1 MKSKPLCPTLV
12 IPIASGLAGEDRPET
27 TLSMWAALALG
38 SVVALIVRP
47 LFAKV
52 DSTRA
57 RTVWLKVFISC
68 AEGVCPNAFSTA
80 GLDAQ
85 DWGVPE
91 VRNPWS
97 A

>member
-1 MKSKPLCPTLV
+1 MKSKPLWPTLV

-27 TLSMWAALALG
+27 TLRMWAAWALG

-52 DSTRA
+52 DPTRA
-57 RTVWLKVFISC
+57 RTVWLKSFISC
-68 AEGVCPNAFSTA
+68 AEGVCPKAFATA
-80 GLDAQ
+80 GLDAHG
-85 DWGVPE
+85 WAVPE
-91 VRNPWS
+91 VRKPWS